1 MWVSRFVM
9 LGYMLEKT
17 DELANRLSLLC
28 GDGHGVPSL
37 SALLNSMTRIL
48 ALSLHN
54 PYSYRFA
61 SAVYRGNTN
70 RTSFVLRPMTLTQPL
85 GSPW

>member
-9 LGYMLEKT
+9 LGYILEKT
-17 DELANRLSLLC
+17 NELANRLSLLC
-28 GDGHGVPSL
+28 GDEHGVPSF
-37 SALLNSMTRIL
+37 SALLNSMTQIL

-61 SAVYRGNTN
+61 SGVYRGNTN
-70 RTSFVLRPMTLTQPL
+70 RSSLLLRPMTLTQLL
-85 GSPW
+85 GSPR